1 MTISADRT
9 TKRFRRIVR
18 FFCAALCALALFS
31 VSPGKAANPLYPI
44 EIQNISF
51 SGGIGRGMTSAGAD
65 YVANCYYRGYGLPGT
80 AITLTASMKTGSGF
94 TSPMYG
100 AVMFTVS
107 YSDGATTNSF
117 NVTIPSGSHTATA
130 EIPYTFSGI
139 ASTSTTKWI
148 YTVSK
153 AEGDYT
159 DPLVAPIQKPGLIN
173 YIYWNN
179 KNTLDSAVPGVP
191 VSTVTQ
197 SSFTPYWAPV
207 DTRTND
213 PVFGE
218 DFYEYRIYYRE
229 SGTSTYKQW
238 NGANDA
244 TLRGL
249 SSNPYPPAVS
259 STTHFAIPVSALIW
273 KYTSISGLKPFTT
286 YEYYI
291 AAADVFGNEAPIT
304 SGGTSAAPRSVIT
317 LPHKLTATISD
328 GISTY
333 SDFSN
338 LATPTL
344 RTLRE
349 TNIRVDI
356 YTVTTKA
363 QPDLCR
369 IWFTS
374 AAGNMVSG
382 SAIDTSLT
390 PIDSVAAVRTG
401 SNKWT
406 AYLPT
411 STSAVIRDA
420 NTVRFLVQ
428 LTSAGVSNLVDRD
441 SSADPNTAPWNFC
454 IAATTRFSPY
464 PTRVLNNVLTASD
477 PIAYPSYYLT
487 EDAYVTIKVYD
498 IKGRPV
504 TTVLDSAFRRGG
516 INIKERG
523 WDGSNKSNKKLGV
536 GLYYM
541 IFRAKSA
548 ANGREIL
555 NDTKKIVMRH

>member
-1 MTISADRT
+1 MTISADKTPYRSRA
-9 TKRFRRIVR
+9 KIR
-18 FFCAALCALALFS
+18 FFRTALCALALFCMRDAEPA
-31 VSPGKAANPLYPI
+31 SPKYPVRVDSI
-44 EIQNISF
+44 TF
-51 SGGIGRGMTSAGAD
+51 SGGIGRGPTSSSPDAIST
-65 YVANCYYRGYGLPGT
+65 YYRGYGLPGT
-80 AITLTASMKTGSGF
+80 TITLTASMDTGSGF
-94 TSPMYG
+94 TSPMFG
-100 AVMFTVS
+100 DVTFTVS
-107 YSDGATTNSF
+107 HTGGTDT
-117 NVTIPSGSHTATA
+117 VVIPSGSNTATA
-130 EIPYTFSGI
+130 SISCTNM
-139 ASTSTTKWI
+139 
-148 YTVSK
+148 TVSSGATARITYSVTSAAGTYVGTFTSSVTK
-153 AEGDYT
+153 D
-159 DPLVAPIQKPGLIN
+159 IC
-173 YIYWNN
+173 WNN
-179 KNTLDSAVPGVP
+179 GHAPDSAVPGVP

-304 SGGTSAAPRSVIT
+304 SGGTSAAPLSVIT

-356 YTVTTKA
+356 YTVTTNA